1 MKKQPIRDKELDKHY
16 LYTFTIKPKLDILN
30 ENAFKI
36 WIWGKFLTFFRHDK
50 EQCVWRKEMEY
61 ARRNLSTVILPPYS
75 YSKEFTFDKLTQ
87 SAYLIE
93 HNINTTSQKD
103 TININWKTYIEA

>member
-1 MKKQPIRDKELDKHY
+1 
-16 LYTFTIKPKLDILN
+16 
-30 ENAFKI
+30 
-36 WIWGKFLTFFRHDK
+36 
-50 EQCVWRKEMEY
+50 MEY

-103 TININWKTYIEA
+103 TININ